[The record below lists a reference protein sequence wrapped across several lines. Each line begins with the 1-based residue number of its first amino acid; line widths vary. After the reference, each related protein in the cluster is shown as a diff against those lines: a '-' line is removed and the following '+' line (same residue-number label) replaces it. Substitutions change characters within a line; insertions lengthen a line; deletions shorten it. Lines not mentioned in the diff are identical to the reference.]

1 MPAQGDAQA
10 ERPLCAV
17 PPPSCY
23 VPQASRAW
31 LRKWLSG
38 TLSNTG
44 RIKGQESRRNQEPR
58 KIKNL
63 GTAAKDKTEG
73 AKAERGGARLP

>member
-1 MPAQGDAQA
+1 MPAQEDVQA

-17 PPPSCY
+17 PPRVATFPRL
-23 VPQASRAW
+23 RAW